1 MHRLH
6 IIGIGL
12 CFDVTNDALVVRLA
26 TPDRSRCASS
36 NINTT
41 TTLTAT
47 KATITTKATTATTI
61 TTATATKFTTISNT
75 TVADVL

>member
-1 MHRLH
+1 MHRLP

-36 NINTT
+36 NTNTT
-41 TTLTAT
+41 TTVTAT
-47 KATITTKATTATTI
+47 KATITTKATTATT
-61 TTATATKFTTISNT
+61 AKFTTISNT